1 MIFDKDIEWDE
12 EKNKK
17 LQAERNLSFEAI
29 ITAIETGCYA
39 RILGHPKLKHQ
50 KILEVEIDDYIVHAP
65 YVEDE
70 NKRFF
75 KTAYH
80 TRKATKEHKK

>member
-1 MIFDKDIEWDE
+1 V
-12 EKNKK
+12 
-17 LQAERNLSFEAI
+17 LQAERELSFEAI
-29 ITAIETGCYA
+29 ITAIEAGCFA
-39 RILGHPKLKHQ
+39 RILKQPKLKHQ
-50 KILEVEIDDYIVHAP
+50 KILEVEIDNYIVHAP
-65 YVEDE
+65 YFEDD